1 MTVFVF
7 TVPLAMGRLRVA
19 VPARAAIGV
28 GLSLVAAG
36 LLAMHGRS
44 VGSSWEALLPGLVLA
59 GVGIGLAN
67 RAIGATAIA
76 VVHPSRAGMA
86 SGFNNAC
93 RLGGIAVGIA
103 ALGTVFEHRIAAS
116 FHGAGHAHL
125 AAATVASA
133 WTRAAD
139 AMPVAGRA
147 AAAPGGRRLHLGAER
162 ALPGRGGDG
171 RMQRGR
177 GVRPHPGRRRAPGR
191 TGAGGRD
198 IGHGFGTARDRH
210 VTARGVS
217 SPHDLLH
224 RLSPLR
230 PRVPG
235 PPRRAQ

>member
-133 WTRAAD
+133 GTRAAD

-147 AAAPGGRRLHLGAER
+147 AAAHLAGAAFISGLNE
-162 ALPGRGGDG
+162 LFL
-171 RMQRGR
+171 
-177 GVRPHPGRRRAPGR
+177 V
-191 TGAGGRD
+191 GAGTVGCSAVAAFVLIRAGDVHRAAPEPAAATSGR
-198 IGHGFGTARDRH
+198 FRH
-210 VTARGVS
+210 
-217 SPHDLLH
+217 SP
-224 RLSPLR
+224 
-230 PRVPG
+230 
-235 PPRRAQ
+235 

>member
-86 SGFNNAC
+86 SGFNDAC

-116 FHGAGHAHL
+116 LHGAGHAQSGRGDGR
-125 AAATVASA
+125 VG
-133 WTRAAD
+133 RD
-139 AMPVAGRA
+139 PGRRRDAGRGSGHGR
-147 AAAPGGRRLHLGAER
+147 APGGRRLHLGAER

-171 RMQRGR
+171 RMRRGR
-177 GVRPHPGRRRAPGR
+177 GVRPHPGRRRAPGC

-198 IGHGFGTARDRH
+198 IGPVSAQP
-210 VTARGVS
+210 VT
-217 SPHDLLH
+217 DT
-224 RLSPLR
+224 
-230 PRVPG
+230 
-235 PPRRAQ
+235 